1 MIAGTHVAFSTALY
15 LGGAALFEYE
25 TSMTGWALAA
35 GASLL
40 PDIDLP
46 TSKLGRVLFWISTRL
61 EREFGH
67 RTVTHSMLALIVVA
81 MLAGPLYLVN
91 PAWFWAIVGG
101 YWSHIWV
108 DMVNLR
114 GADLM
119 WPSPLR
125 FVFPGNRKFRMET
138 GSKAEMVL
146 LTSFVA
152 ISALLYPVS
161 GSGFRVGLQHLLG
174 NFEMAHD
181 SFIKNAGSHWYTLKL
196 EAIDNLT
203 LEHVQCDC
211 PVVGAWK
218 GGLIVLQGGKP
229 RAVGESQE
237 RHNLYPTHVELMQG
251 EPLRVVAHRVE
262 MRGRSL
268 RWLLDRLD
276 KRHTYYIS
284 GQLAVRRKSALVE
297 DIDLYRPVSLSGK
310 TLRLH
315 YAREEELGPYLGA
328 TATEG
333 EMYVQFWLK
342 PGDAAVELV
351 VEDAGEREVVPEE
364 LEGYL

>member
-1 MIAGTHVAFSTALY
+1 MIAGTHVAFPPTPY

-25 TSMTGWALAA
+25 TSIVGWALAA
-35 GASLL
+35 AASLL

-46 TSKLGRVLFWISTRL
+46 TSKFGRVLFWVSTRL

-67 RTVTHSMLALIVVA
+67 RTITHSMLALIVVA
-81 MLAGPLYLVN
+81 MLAGPLYLVS
-91 PAWFWAIVGG
+91 PAWFGAIIGG
-101 YWSHIWV
+101 YWSHIWI

-114 GADLM
+114 GADLL

-125 FVFPGNRKFRMET
+125 FVFPGNRKFRMAT

-181 SFIKNAGSHWYTLKL
+181 SFIKNAGSYWYTLKL

-203 LEHVQCDC
+203 LEHVKCDC
-211 PVVGAWK
+211 QVVGAWK

-229 RAVGESQE
+229 RAVGPSQE
-237 RHNLYPTHVELMQG
+237 QHNLYPTHTELTEG
-251 EPLRVVAHRVE
+251 EPLRVVAHRVD

-284 GQLAVRRKSALVE
+284 GQMVVGRKSAPVV

-310 TLRLH
+310 VLKLH
-315 YAREEELGPYLGA
+315 YAREEELGPYLGM
-328 TATEG
+328 TAAEG
-333 EMYVQFWLK
+333 EVYVQFWLK
-342 PGDAAVELV
+342 SGDEAVELV
-351 VEDAGEREVVPEE
+351 VGDAGDREVVPEE